1 MSASSSRATNNLHD
15 PRPIGVFDSG
25 VGGLTVVKQLMKTLP
40 SESIVY
46 FGDTARIPYGTK
58 SEKTVRRFALEDS
71 FFLLDKNV
79 KMIVVAC
86 NTASSIALGMLRE
99 VLDIPVV
106 GVISPGAEAAVQ
118 ATQNGKIG
126 VIGTAATIRS
136 GSYRKA
142 ILQQQP
148 DIQVLEQACPLFVP
162 LVEEGWIED
171 EATYLIA
178 RRYLRHLT
186 DNHIDTL
193 ILGCTHYPLLKN
205 VLQKIVGP
213 QVQLIDSGVETARTV
228 KQILN
233 REQMLA
239 PSGTIPEHR
248 FYLSDLPYK
257 FQEIAE
263 RFLEQSIPHVHTVN
277 LEDFFLHKE
286 EEFRKKY
293 RDILEKI
300 F

>member
-1 MSASSSRATNNLHD
+1 MKTTHFHIQ
-15 PRPIGVFDSG
+15 PIGVFDSG

-40 SESIVY
+40 AESIIY

-71 FFLLDKNV
+71 FFLLDKQV

-86 NTASSIALGMLRE
+86 NTASSIAMPLLQE

-106 GVISPGAEAAVQ
+106 GVIHPGAEAAVR
-118 ATQNGKIG
+118 ATRNGKIG

-136 GSYRKA
+136 GSYRKE
-142 ILQQQP
+142 ILRLNP
-148 DIQVLEQACPLFVP
+148 ELQVLEQACPLFVP

-178 RRYLRHLT
+178 RRYLQHLI
-186 DNHIDTL
+186 DNQIDTL

-213 QVQLIDSGVETARTV
+213 RVTLIDSGVETARIV
-228 KQILN
+228 KEILT
-233 REQMLA
+233 REELLA
-239 PSGTIPEHR
+239 PEDRLPEHR

-257 FQEIAE
+257 FQDIAE
-263 RFLEQSIPHVHTVN
+263 RFLEQSIPHVETVN
-277 LEDFFLHKE
+277 LEDFLMHKGAL
-286 EEFRKKY
+286 FRKKY
-293 RDILEKI
+293 HDVLENVY
-300 F
+300 

>member
-1 MSASSSRATNNLHD
+1 MKTTHFHIQ
-15 PRPIGVFDSG
+15 PIGVFDSG

-40 SESIVY
+40 AESIIY

-71 FFLLDKNV
+71 FFLLDKQV

-86 NTASSIALGMLRE
+86 NTASSIAMPLLQE

-106 GVISPGAEAAVQ
+106 GVIHPGAEAAVR
-118 ATQNGKIG
+118 ATRNGKIG

-136 GSYRKA
+136 GSYRKE
-142 ILQQQP
+142 ILRLNP
-148 DIQVLEQACPLFVP
+148 ELQVLEQACPLFVP

-178 RRYLRHLT
+178 RRYLQHLI
-186 DNHIDTL
+186 DNQIDTL

-213 QVQLIDSGVETARTV
+213 RVTLIDSGVETARIV
-228 KQILN
+228 KEILS
-233 REQMLA
+233 REGLLA
-239 PSGTIPEHR
+239 PEDRLPEHR

-257 FQEIAE
+257 FQDIAE
-263 RFLEQSIPHVHTVN
+263 RFLEQSIPHVETVN
-277 LEDFFLHKE
+277 LEDFLMHKGAL
-286 EEFRKKY
+286 FRKKY
-293 RDILEKI
+293 HDVLENVY
-300 F
+300 

>member
-1 MSASSSRATNNLHD
+1 MKTTHFHIQ
-15 PRPIGVFDSG
+15 PIGVFDSG

-40 SESIVY
+40 AESIIY

-71 FFLLDKNV
+71 FFLLDKQV

-86 NTASSIALGMLRE
+86 NTASSIAMPLLQE
-99 VLDIPVV
+99 VLEIPVV
-106 GVISPGAEAAVQ
+106 GVIHPGAEAAVR
-118 ATQNGKIG
+118 ATRNGKIG

-136 GSYRKA
+136 GSYRKE
-142 ILQQQP
+142 ILRLNP
-148 DIQVLEQACPLFVP
+148 ELQVLEQACPLFVP

-178 RRYLRHLT
+178 RRYLQHLI
-186 DNHIDTL
+186 DNQIDTL

-213 QVQLIDSGVETARTV
+213 RVTLIDSGVETARIV
-228 KQILN
+228 KEILS
-233 REQMLA
+233 REGLLA
-239 PSGTIPEHR
+239 PEDRLPEHR

-257 FQEIAE
+257 FQDIAE
-263 RFLEQSIPHVHTVN
+263 RFLEQSIPHVETVN
-277 LEDFFLHKE
+277 LEDFLMHKGAL
-286 EEFRKKY
+286 FRKKY
-293 RDILEKI
+293 HDVLENVY
-300 F
+300 